1 MARATPGR
9 SPTRGLRFFQDEA
22 GGGSGGGDSGSG
34 SGDGGGDIFLAQSGL
49 TVFPAVYNN
58 GGVVADVS
66 YIMTAGGPFTA
77 LFAAA
82 GFASESGFIA
92 NVAGV
97 ATPGVTFLTSTSVL
111 GALPL
116 GTAEN
121 FSTLTKDGVT
131 NLSRWLVRL
140 GP

>member
-1 MARATPGR
+1 VARATPGR

-22 GGGSGGGDSGSG
+22 GSGSGGAGEGAGSGGGDALS
-34 SGDGGGDIFLAQSGL
+34 AL
-49 TVFPAVYNN
+49 TLFPAVYNN

-82 GFASESGFIA
+82 GFVAEGGFIA
-92 NVAGV
+92 NVGGV
-97 ATPGVTFLTSTSVL
+97 ATPGITFLTSTSVL
-111 GALPL
+111 GALPF

-121 FSTLTKDGVT
+121 FTTLTKDGVT
-131 NLSRWLVRL
+131 NLTRWLVRL

>member
-22 GGGSGGGDSGSG
+22 GSGAGGGDGGSG
-34 SGDGGGDIFLAQSGL
+34 SGDGGGGDAVYSAGMTL
-49 TVFPAVYNN
+49 FPAVYNN

-66 YIMTAGGPFTA
+66 YIMTAGQFAA
-77 LFAAA
+77 LFTAA

-97 ATPGVTFLTSTSVL
+97 ATPGITFLTSTSVL
-111 GALPL
+111 GALPF
-116 GTAEN
+116 GTAE
-121 FSTLTKDGVT
+121 FFTTLTMDGVT